1 MPIAN
6 SIYSKKSLPPCPIKR
21 TGKRMKNTNQI
32 KYVDNI
38 PITIIRS
45 KRRRSFGIQVKE
57 DKFVLRVPS
66 RASQNNIQHSLN
78 RFAPWVRQ
86 RQAILETAEKPPTY
100 EFQFGEQFPWLNT
113 QLTLTSVDKHHKTEL
128 VTKYL
133 PVHLPNSVRNQSAYI
148 QKRVIDF
155 YKGVGLRHLVSRV
168 NYFAELVGKQP
179 TDVKTYSYKR
189 RWGSCSSQGVLT
201 FNWSILLAPANVV
214 DYVVVH
220 ELAHLVHFD
229 HSKSFW
235 QVVDRVM
242 PNYKHQRK
250 WLKEN
255 GHLLS
260 IRPNFPV

>member
-1 MPIAN
+1 
-6 SIYSKKSLPPCPIKR
+6 
-21 TGKRMKNTNQI
+21 MKNTNQI

-189 RWGSCSSQGVLT
+189 RWGSCSSQGDPGLWESH
-201 FNWSILLAPANVV
+201 WSKDPAYFYPPLSLVPVQHSHQLNVV
-214 DYVVVH
+214 
-220 ELAHLVHFD
+220 A
-229 HSKSFW
+229 
-235 QVVDRVM
+235 VDSLW
-242 PNYKHQRK
+242 K
-250 WLKEN
+250 WTA
-255 GHLLS
+255 LS
-260 IRPNFPV
+260 HPR